1 MLSMARRARMHY
13 PGAVHHVMLRGN
25 GSHREEFHSGASGGR
40 ILGDEHFAEDA
51 LRKAGESEARSMIA

>member
-1 MLSMARRARMHY
+1 MHY

-51 LRKAGESEARSMIA
+51 LRKTGESEARSMIA